1 MNNSK
6 NILEF
11 LFGLSQEKDDTDNL
25 LEELSGALS
34 ETEALKPTCKE
45 LKKTLKSSGV
55 DCKVCDQCC
64 RFDNADDYKVAVE
77 LCANNLNELVDAGW
91 VYAQGGEVNMIGT
104 EPEWVIHFTPVCA
117 ADDDNEKKDSA
128 DIEKIAKD
136 ARELGDAPLKGD
148 QLRKEQASKY
158 DSYVSDSDTAVS
170 AVNRLLEKSA
180 TEVANWRVRT
190 FDSEEKETDT
200 WVIRDR
206 TEAEARRE
214 AESDPTVQDS
224 HDWTLTAD
232 EIEESMVSES
242 DEEKSRLSTM
252 MSSTGLVRVDVGE
265 GNDRY
270 WATGE
275 TGKTRNVSVGTV
287 QRALRRLFPDR
298 EHRVNR
304 RGTTIHCILWKVKE
318 DDKNGKDGK
327 KPKSKKI
334 DEAKTRGI

>member
-34 ETEALKPTCKE
+34 GTEALKPTCKE
-45 LKKTLKSSGV
+45 LKKTLKSIGV
-55 DCKVCDQCC
+55 DCKVCDHCC
-64 RFDNADDYKVAVE
+64 RFDNADDYKIAVE

-91 VYAQGGEVNMIGT
+91 VYAQGGDVNMNGT

-117 ADDDNEKKDSA
+117 ADDDNEKRDHA

-136 ARELGDAPLKGD
+136 ARELGDAPAKD
-148 QLRKEQASKY
+148 DPLRKEQAAKY

-170 AVNRLLEKSA
+170 AVDRLLEKNA
-180 TEVANWRVRT
+180 TSNWVIRT
-190 FDSEEKETDT
+190 FGSDGKETDT
-200 WVIRDR
+200 WIIRGR
-206 TEAEARRE
+206 TETEARRE
-214 AESDPTVQDS
+214 AESDPAVQDS
-224 HDWTLTAD
+224 HDWTMTAA
-232 EIEESMVSES
+232 EIEESAVTESE
-242 DEEKSRLSTM
+242 EEKSRLSTM

-287 QRALRRLFPDR
+287 QRACRRLFPDR
-298 EHRVNR
+298 EFRVNR
-304 RGTTIHCILWKVKE
+304 RGTNIHCILWKVKD
-318 DDKNGKDGK
+318 DDKDAK
-327 KPKSKKI
+327 KPKAKKI
-334 DEAKTRGI
+334 DGDAH